1 MATYLHRLGRWAFR
15 RRRTVVPAWL
25 AVLAAVFLGAMNAP
39 EAPDDSASLP
49 GIESQQAFDLINK
62 RFPGAEADGAEA
74 RVVFVAKHGGHVTD
88 AANRSAIGHFVDAVA
103 DGSEVADATSPF
115 DAHAVSKDRS
125 TAYATV
131 TYKVTSD
138 DLTDAGKAD
147 LTKAVERARD
157 AGLTVEVGGSAL
169 ETEAGEGLG
178 EVLGVLVAAVVL
190 LITFGSLAAAGLSL
204 LTAVLGV
211 CVSLA
216 GITAVSSAFGFSST
230 VGELAMM
237 LGLAVGI
244 DYSLF
249 VVSRYREERAAGH
262 RPQEAAALAVGTAG
276 SAVVFAGL
284 TVVIALLGLSVVGV
298 PTLTKMGIGSAG
310 AVLVGVLVA
319 LTAVPALLGFWPD
332 AVLARRD
339 RKGER
344 PARKGARRTSTP
356 RLGRL
361 RRNRTAG
368 TLNGAG
374 AADMPTA
381 AWTTSVP
388 APTPPEKASRGVRW
402 ARFVVRRP
410 VPVLL
415 LSVVGLGALAVPSLD
430 LRMGM
435 PGAEAKSTAT
445 TERRAYDDLAKGF
458 GPGFNG
464 PLTVVVDASEAHD
477 PEGAVATVS
486 DKLAGTKG
494 VVSVSPARFNEAK
507 DTAVITAVPSTAP
520 ASEQTQDLVRTIRDE
535 RAAVESATGADIKV
549 TGTTALN
556 IDVGQKMQDA
566 LIPYLLVVVGL
577 AFLLLMVVFRS
588 VLVPL
593 KAALGFLLSVGAAL
607 GAIVTVFQE
616 GHGAGFFGV
625 DETGPIMSTM
635 PIFLVGIVFGL
646 AMDYQ
651 VFLVSRIREAHLH
664 GEQSGQAVVT
674 GFRHSGHVVAAAA
687 LIMMA
692 VFGGF
697 MTGGESMVKMVGF
710 GLASAVF
717 FDAFVVRMAFVPAVL
732 ALLGKRAWWLPAWL
746 DRLLPR
752 VDIEGEALTKQAR
765 TPCDSANG
773 DDRRTPAPMRA
784 I

>member
-1 MATYLHRLGRWAFR
+1 MATFLHRVGRWAFR
-15 RRRTVVPAWL
+15 RRRIVVLAWV
-25 AVLAAVFLGAMNAP
+25 AVVAAVFLGASSAS
-39 EAPDDSASLP
+39 EAPDDSSSMP

-74 RVVFVAKHGGHVTD
+74 RIVFVAKHGQHVTA
-88 AANRSAIGHFVDAVA
+88 AANRSAIGQLVSAVA
-103 DGSEVADATSPF
+103 DGPQVAHATSPF
-115 DAHAVSKDRS
+115 SANAVSKNKS

-131 TYKVTSD
+131 TYKVASD
-138 DLTDAGKAD
+138 DLTDASKTE
-147 LTKAVERARD
+147 LTKAVERARH
-157 AGLTVEVGGSAL
+157 AGLTVEAGGSAL
-169 ETEAGEGLG
+169 ETDAGQSLG
-178 EVLGVLVAAVVL
+178 EVFGLLVAAVVL
-190 LITFGSLAAAGLSL
+190 LITFGSLAAAGLPL

-216 GITAVSSAFGFSST
+216 GITTVSSAFGFSST

-249 VVSRYREERAAGH
+249 VVSRYREERAQGH
-262 RPQEAAALAVGTAG
+262 QPQQAAALAAGTAG

-284 TVVIALLGLSVVGV
+284 TVVIALLGLSVIGV
-298 PTLTKMGIGSAG
+298 PMLTKMGIGSAG
-310 AVLVGVLVA
+310 AVVVAVLVA

-332 AVLARRD
+332 AVLARSD

-344 PARKGARRTSTP
+344 RARIKLFRRI
-356 RLGRL
+356 GRT
-361 RRNRTAG
+361 RTA
-368 TLNGAG
+368 
-374 AADMPTA
+374 DESP
-381 AWTTSVP
+381 SD
-388 APTPPEKASRGVRW
+388 PPGVRW

-415 LSVVGLGALAVPSLD
+415 LSVIGLGALAVPSLD

-435 PGAEAKSTAT
+435 PGDEAKSTAT
-445 TERRAYDDLAKGF
+445 TERRAYDALAEGF

-464 PLTVVVDASEAHD
+464 PLTVVVDAKKADD
-477 PEGAVATVS
+477 PKAAVTAVS
-486 DKLAGTKG
+486 AKLAATKG

-507 DTAVITAVPSTAP
+507 DTAVISAVPSTAP
-520 ASEQTQDLVRTIRDE
+520 TSRQTQDLVHIIRSE
-535 RAAVESATGADIKV
+535 GGAVESATGADFKV

-566 LIPYLLVVVGL
+566 LIPYLAVVVGL
-577 AFLLLMVVFRS
+577 AFLLLMLVFRS
-588 VLVPL
+588 LLVPL

-607 GAIVTVFQE
+607 GAIVTVFQQ
-616 GHGAGFFGV
+616 GHGAGVFGV

-651 VFLVSRIREAHLH
+651 VFLVSRIREAHSH
-664 GEQSGQAVVT
+664 GEPPGQAVVT
-674 GFRHSGHVVAAAA
+674 GFRHSAQVVGAAA

-732 ALLGKRAWWLPAWL
+732 ALLGKRAWWLPTWL

-752 VDIEGEALTKQAR
+752 VDVEGETLTK
-765 TPCDSANG
+765 
-773 DDRRTPAPMRA
+773 RTPAPRDPSHHDDRQTSVTVV
-784 I
+784 